1 MAKVSVL
8 EGWLCGFLFR
18 SFQNMNSMLLLLIQ
32 RAGKSR
38 SGISQTK
45 STAVSQEW
53 YRLKSSDSFF
63 SLQSPFF
70 NMNVNVVSGQ
80 RYLGSKNSLM

>member
-1 MAKVSVL
+1 MGKVSVL
-8 EGWLCGFLFR
+8 EGLLCGFPFR
-18 SFQNMNSMLLLLIQ
+18 SFQKMNSMLFLLIQ

-53 YRLKSSDSFF
+53 YRLKSSES
-63 SLQSPFF
+63 
-70 NMNVNVVSGQ
+70 
-80 RYLGSKNSLM
+80 

>member
-1 MAKVSVL
+1 
-8 EGWLCGFLFR
+8 
-18 SFQNMNSMLLLLIQ
+18 MNSMLSLLIQ

-45 STAVSQEW
+45 SRAVSQEW
-53 YRLKSSDSFF
+53 YRLKSSESGVGT
-63 SLQSPFF
+63 FF
-70 NMNVNVVSGQ
+70 NMNVNVVSAQ

>member
-8 EGWLCGFLFR
+8 EGWLCGFPFR
-18 SFQNMNSMLLLLIQ
+18 SFQKMNSMLFLLIQ
-32 RAGKSR
+32 LAGKSR

-53 YRLKSSDSFF
+53 YRLKSSES
-63 SLQSPFF
+63 
-70 NMNVNVVSGQ
+70 
-80 RYLGSKNSLM
+80 

>member
-1 MAKVSVL
+1 
-8 EGWLCGFLFR
+8 
-18 SFQNMNSMLLLLIQ
+18 MNSMLFLLIQ

-45 STAVSQEW
+45 SRAVSQEW
-53 YRLKSSDSFF
+53 YHLKSSES
-63 SLQSPFF
+63 SVGTFF

-80 RYLGSKNSLM
+80 RYLGSKNSLI